1 MYFRRLLLKSKLM
14 KNILVP
20 VGSTKNGINNLK
32 YAVNFASMNGGKVYL
47 MSVYKDSLKIEDL
60 AKVNEF
66 WANEKDNQLKDVIK
80 AVNTQGVEVIR
91 QTTKGK
97 PFDEIKKLAKK
108 KEIDLIIVSPQSI
121 EIDDKVYLGEIT
133 GKILKQTE
141 IPLLI
146 VPSGY
151 LFRKFESILFAF
163 KNGHF
168 SRPAVLKP
176 LIYVKEAFKAKVN
189 LLHIITPQATEE
201 SRKIDQN
208 LIDLKS
214 NLTTTKNAT
223 SFQGVL
229 EHFQSHNPDMLCVI
243 RRKRGFFKNFLEKN
257 IVLKRD
263 FHTSKPLLVL
273 SGKQ

>member
-1 MYFRRLLLKSKLM
+1 MYFRRLLFKSKLM

-66 WANEKDNQLKDVIK
+66 WANEKDNQLKDVVK

-108 KEIDLIIVSPQSI
+108 NDIDLIIVSPQSI

-168 SRPAVLKP
+168 SRQAVLKP
-176 LIYVKEAFKAKVN
+176 LVYIKEAFNAKVN

-214 NLTTTKNAT
+214 NVTTTKNAT

-229 EHFQSHNPDMLCVI
+229 EHFQSHNPDMLCVV
-243 RRKRGFFKNFLEKN
+243 RRKRGFFKNLLEKN